1 MNRLLT
7 FRVVIDGM
15 ADFTEKDFTYLLNRK
30 SMKEHEKKPEEKVA
44 PAVKEQDAATIQ
56 TTELPNGETVKHP
69 EVGVDRKREE

>member
-15 ADFTEKDFTYLLNRK
+15 ADFTEKDFTHLLNK
-30 SMKEHEKKPEEKVA
+30 KIMKEDERPEEKVA